1 MKGNNQKSAYVL
13 LGVLSIMIIGLSI
26 AFAALSSTLN
36 ITFGNV
42 TQSAES
48 WNIAFKTGTGVA
60 GTAKGTSTT
69 GRTCGTANITA
80 TTATIADTT
89 LSKPGDSCTWPLTVE
104 NKGTIDAT
112 LATITPTAPT
122 SVTCTNSGAS
132 MVCGNITYKI
142 TTDENAATLLKTGGK
157 LAKSGTQ
164 QIYLTATYTGSTL
177 SATKVV
183 QSGAKFSLVYNQ
195 A

>member
-142 TTDENAATLLKTGGK
+142 TTDENASTLLKTGGK
-157 LAKSGTQ
+157 LAKSGKQ